1 MQLEANYTGITYTPG
16 RTQPYTVWW
25 EGMVVRFATTVG
37 EARYILGKL
46 DTVAASIEVTDSSD
60 R

>member
-1 MQLEANYTGITYTPG
+1 MESNYTGITHTPG
-16 RTQPYTVWW
+16 RAQPYTVWW

-37 EARYILGKL
+37 EARYVLDKL
-46 DTVAASIEVTDSSD
+46 DTVGTSIEVTDSSD